1 MLHKISKY
9 FFVTLFT
16 ILILSLAIITLHSDF
31 RRTLLNYFSASI
43 NVYQLV
49 SIQVEIKKKDIDF
62 EEGSNKILSF
72 LELQKK
78 YINGRS
84 KFLIGTYDALKLLES
99 KAVTR
104 NNYLKLERPIKKI
117 LEIDPNIFEARN
129 WLAKNYYYKKKYNLA
144 LNEIDKSIEIAPL
157 QDDAYRIAMKISE
170 ELQDDNIFNKY
181 CKIYFKTNSGGT
193 TKRYK
198 STFFGGIT
206 NNTFGLSTKDS
217 SGLNSEI
224 YPISGLVLDNENEFE
239 ITLLKPTTV
248 KDLDIFLSFTPGI
261 KIVFESLKL
270 VDGNS
275 NIFEVD
281 TKNLT
286 ILSNNSFLLKDTDQT
301 EIVLSSLDDEIL
313 TLSLAKEYK
322 NISQVIINAKFKKLN
337 LINRKCR

>member
-1 MLHKISKY
+1 MLHKISKI

-16 ILILSLAIITLHSDF
+16 IFIFSLAIITLHPEF
-31 RRTLLNYFSASI
+31 RRTLLNYISASI
-43 NVYQLV
+43 NVYQVV
-49 SIQVEIKKKDIDF
+49 SIQVEIKKKNINFD
-62 EEGSNKILSF
+62 EASNKILYF

-99 KAVTR
+99 KAVTQ
-104 NNYLKLERPIKKI
+104 NNYLKLEKPIQKI

-129 WLAKNYYYKKKYNLA
+129 WLAKNFYYKKKYNLA

-157 QDDAYRIAMKISE
+157 QDRAYRIAMKISE
-170 ELQDDNIFNKY
+170 ELQDDKIFKKY
-181 CKIYFKTNSGGT
+181 CKIYFKSNSGGT
-193 TKRYK
+193 TKRFK

-217 SGLNSEI
+217 LGVNSEI
-224 YPISGLVLDNENEFE
+224 YPISGLVLNNENEFE
-239 ITLLKPTTV
+239 ITLLKPTAV
-248 KDLDIFLSFTPGI
+248 KDIDIFLSFAPGI
-261 KIVFESLKL
+261 KIFFESLKL

-275 NIFEVD
+275 NVFEID

-286 ILSNNSFLLKDTDQT
+286 ILSNKSFLLNDTDQT
-301 EIVLSSLDDEIL
+301 EVLLSSLDEEVL

-322 NISQVIINAKFKKLN
+322 NISQIIINAKFKKLN
-337 LINRKCR
+337 LINKKCR